1 MAEITDQAS
10 KPILSIMAQFFVVLG
25 AAGLLGLKWFDHRTS
40 PLNLYGS
47 PAVGE
52 HDSGRNER
60 STPRS
65 FILPATPGV
74 AAAQEAMNDSGI
86 RKRQVSRCV
95 SALRT
100 LGYQI
105 DGDESLLN
113 AKVVEAI
120 YTFQE
125 DRHLPATGKVDDATM
140 RALKCS

>member
-1 MAEITDQAS
+1 MLQ
-10 KPILSIMAQFFVVLG
+10 ILVVLG
-25 AAGLLGLKWFDHRTS
+25 AGGLLSLKCLDHRTLL
-40 PLNLYGS
+40 LNLYGS
-47 PAVGE
+47 QPVEE
-52 HDSGRNER
+52 HDRGRNER

-65 FILPATPGV
+65 FVLPATPGV
-74 AAAQEAMNDSGI
+74 AAAQEAMNDTGV
-86 RKRQVSRCV
+86 RKRQVLRCV
-95 SALRT
+95 SVLRT

-113 AKVVEAI
+113 ARVVEAI